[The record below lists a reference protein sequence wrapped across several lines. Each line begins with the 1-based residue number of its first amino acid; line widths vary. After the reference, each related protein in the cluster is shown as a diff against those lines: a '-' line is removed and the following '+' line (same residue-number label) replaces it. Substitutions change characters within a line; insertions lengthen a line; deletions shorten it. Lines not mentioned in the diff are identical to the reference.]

1 MVRAALL
8 AVAVALAAPPGPV
21 NDPALVAA
29 AQAEGALQVYGVG
42 PAEALEAKAR
52 RFEATYG
59 IKVSSLR
66 VGGAALPP
74 RLLVEARGGNSKT
87 DVVIGVSGLELE
99 QIKRAGLFAQYR
111 PPENRDLL
119 PGTVDPDGTW
129 AATKSTPKRS
139 ATTRRKCWPP
149 ASSRR

>member
-21 NDPALVAA
+21 NDPGLVAA
-29 AQAEGALQVYGVG
+29 AQAEGAL
-42 PAEALEAKAR
+42 
-52 RFEATYG
+52 TYG

-87 DVVIGVSGLELE
+87 DVVIDVSGLELE

-119 PGTVDPDGTW
+119 PGTVDPDGT
-129 AATKSTPKRS
+129 
-139 ATTRRKCWPP
+139 TRR
-149 ASSRR
+149 